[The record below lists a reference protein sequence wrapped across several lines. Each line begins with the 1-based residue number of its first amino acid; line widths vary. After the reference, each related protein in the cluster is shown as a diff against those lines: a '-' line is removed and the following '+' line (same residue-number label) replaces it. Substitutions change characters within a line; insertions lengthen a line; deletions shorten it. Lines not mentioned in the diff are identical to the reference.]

1 MTSRLE
7 KYLSKEL
14 YTRFGHLSIRQNY
27 RPTWMDG
34 LELDFFIE
42 DLNIAAEVQGAQH
55 YQFVEYFHKSQ
66 DDFEKQKDRDAKK
79 VLICRE
85 RKIKLVEI
93 FTEKDAD
100 LFILKVKEMDKSKT
114 PKYYYHEEYKGEK
127 SSSRV
132 GRQRMAMAIMIK
144 KLVKKFKNANHINAK
159 LDIAAKAI
167 RSSTIHNVEIPYE
180 IDVFIKQNYDE
191 VNKRVA

>member
-66 DDFEKQKDRDAKK
+66 DDFEKQQDRDAKK

-85 RKIKLVEI
+85 RKIKIVEI

-100 LFILKVKEMDKSKT
+100 LFILKVKELDKSKT
-114 PKYYYHEEYKGEK
+114 PKYYYQEEYKGKK

-144 KLVKKFKNANHINAK
+144 TLVKKFRNANHINAK

-167 RSSTIHNVEIPYE
+167 RSSTMHNVEIPYE